1 MPLDERKK
9 RILQAVIDDYISTA
23 LPVGSRT
30 ISGKYISGLSSATIR
45 NEMSNLEDLGYLMQ
59 PHVSAG
65 RVPNVKAYRLYVDS
79 LFEDNSLLDEEAES
93 IRKDFMDRLGQLN
106 DVAAGAAEALS
117 DLTQYASVVMM
128 PKQEELRITSLQLVP
143 INRSAALVV
152 VVTDGG
158 IFRDSILHI
167 SDMIDQDGLYAI
179 SRVLSER
186 LQNKTL
192 HEAQQLLNVFAA
204 NAPFEHQVLSGI
216 AELAGK
222 LERQSASDNL
232 KLSGSH
238 HMLQYPEYYDVDK
251 ARNVLDAL
259 SEKNGLLDLL
269 KENAQSDFC
278 VHIGPESGILGLCDL
293 SILTAFY
300 EVGHGHRGAIG
311 VVGPTRM
318 PYRKVMSTLRIAG
331 HALGEILSD
340 NYNN

>member
-1 MPLDERKK
+1 MQLDERKK
-9 RILQAVIDDYISTA
+9 RILKAVIDDYISTA
-23 LPVGSRT
+23 VPVGSRT

-45 NEMSNLEDLGYLMQ
+45 NEMSDLEELGYLMQ

-65 RVPNVKAYRLYVDS
+65 RVPNAKAYRLYVDS
-79 LFEDNSLLDEEAES
+79 MCEVDSLQDEEAKL
-93 IRKDFMDRLGQLN
+93 IRSDFVSRLNQLN
-106 DVAAGAAEALS
+106 DVVAGAAEALS
-117 DLTQYASVVMM
+117 DLTQYASVIMM
-128 PKQEELRITSLQLVP
+128 PKQEELRITSIQLVP
-143 INRSAALVV
+143 INRAAALVV

-158 IFRDSILHI
+158 IIRDSILHV
-167 SDMIDQDGLYAI
+167 SEMIDHDGLYAI

-192 HEAQQLLNVFAA
+192 REAQEFLTMFAA
-204 NAPFEHQVLSGI
+204 NAPFEQQVLGGI
-216 AELAGK
+216 ADLAGK
-222 LERQSASDNL
+222 LERQSANDSL

-251 ARNVLDAL
+251 ARDVLNAL

-269 KENAQSDFC
+269 KENAQSDFS
-278 VHIGPESGILGLCDL
+278 VHIGAESGIQGMGEL

-311 VVGPTRM
+311 IVGPTRM
-318 PYRKVMSTLRIAG
+318 PYRKVMNTLRIAG
-331 HALGEILSD
+331 HALSEILTA